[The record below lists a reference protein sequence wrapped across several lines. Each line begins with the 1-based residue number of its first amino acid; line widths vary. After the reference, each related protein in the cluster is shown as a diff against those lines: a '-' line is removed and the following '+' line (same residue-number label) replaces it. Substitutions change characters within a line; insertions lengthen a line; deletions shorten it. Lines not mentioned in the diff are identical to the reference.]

1 MSEIAISLEVKITLS
16 SETIK
21 DGDVFYYPQQ
31 DGTPTI
37 RVANTDEDWSGFANS
52 TASNICYH
60 KVERIEG
67 LLVSPAAKF
76 GDISR
81 IFRSSS
87 KSDVAEY

>member
-21 DGDVFYYPQQ
+21 DGDVFYFTQQ

-37 RVANTDEDWSGFANS
+37 RVAKSDEGWSGFSNS
-52 TASNICYH
+52 TTSSICYH

-67 LLVSPAAKF
+67 LLISPAAKF
-76 GDISR
+76 GEISR
-81 IFRSSS
+81 ICRSSS
-87 KSDVAEY
+87 SSDVAEY